1 VARDDGMK
9 VQDVMRQALV
19 TTRLDAGVRDAAEL
33 MRTHQV
39 RHLLVTDEHERL
51 LGILTDRDLR
61 HAAFLPMLVRHLAWE
76 ERRFRAPR
84 VRDVMTWPVVTID
97 PAAELV
103 RAGLL
108 MFERRIGSLPV
119 TAEGR
124 LVGIITEHDVLE
136 AFRADGEQVVPA
148 DLYLG

>member
-39 RHLLVTDEHERL
+39 RHLLLTDEHERL

-61 HAAFLPMLVRHLAWE
+61 HAAFLPMLARHLAWE

-84 VRDVMTWPVVTID
+84 VQDVMTWPVVTID

-103 RAGLL
+103 RAGLR

-148 DLYLG
+148 DLYLI

>member
-1 VARDDGMK
+1 VASGDGVK
-9 VQDVMRQALV
+9 VRDVMRRTLL
-19 TTRLDAGVRDAAEL
+19 TIRPDAGVRDAAEL
-33 MRTHQV
+33 MRAHRV
-39 RHLLVTDEHERL
+39 RHLLVTDEREHL

-61 HAAFLPMLVRHLAWE
+61 HAAFLPMLARHLNWE
-76 ERRFRAPR
+76 ERRLRTPR

-97 PAAELV
+97 AGADLV

-124 LVGIITEHDVLE
+124 LVGLITETDVFE
-136 AFRADGEQVVPA
+136 AFRADAEQVLPA
-148 DLYLG
+148 ELYLG